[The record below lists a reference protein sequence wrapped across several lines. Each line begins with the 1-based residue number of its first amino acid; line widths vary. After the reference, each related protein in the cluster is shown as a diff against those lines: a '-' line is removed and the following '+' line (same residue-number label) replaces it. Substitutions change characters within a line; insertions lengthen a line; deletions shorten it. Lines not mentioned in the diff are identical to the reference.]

1 MKIDRQRLEE
11 LLPRYETAGPRYTS
25 YPTAPS
31 WQAALDAKAYRELLE
46 TTGRETSAGGA
57 ISLYVHVPFC
67 RSLCHF
73 CACNRVI
80 TRKPELP
87 ARYLDVIEKEIRAVR
102 DALGEARPAPGS
114 GGRPASARRVGGSP
128 GHGSLSTAWASL

>member
-1 MKIDRQRLEE
+1 ML
-11 LLPRYETAGPRYTS
+11 
-25 YPTAPS
+25 
-31 WQAALDAKAYRELLE
+31 AA
-46 TTGRETSAGGA
+46 TGRETSAGGA

-87 ARYLDVIEKEIRAVR
+87 ARYLDVIEKETLHDPAELWKETLADIKSCGRYPMLAKR
-102 DALGEARPAPGS
+102 DLEPQFGLIPLGADPVS
-114 GGRPASARRVGGSP
+114 GLHEFYHR
-128 GHGSLSTAWASL
+128 LTAGTNESCVNW

>member
-1 MKIDRQRLEE
+1 MKIDRERLEE

-31 WQAALDAKAYRELLE
+31 WQSDIDAKGYRELLAAIPGPP
-46 TTGRETSAGGA
+46 TGEAL
-57 ISLYVHVPFC
+57 SLYVHVPFC

-80 TRKPELP
+80 TRKAELP
-87 ARYLDVIEKEIRAVR
+87 ARYLDVIEREI
-102 DALGEARPAPGS
+102 
-114 GGRPASARRVGGSP
+114 
-128 GHGSLSTAWASL
+128 